1 MNRIEFISII
11 LVFIG
16 LQLKAQTLSEEEV
29 TEKMNQAFAFNQSN
43 NKTKAL
49 ELFLIVGENT
59 ELQRHE
65 TERQVYVCSQTM
77 ACMCYNSLKK
87 YKDGYLLAKKLLQGQ
102 LKDNEKKEIGY
113 MYALNGY
120 HYACNLIKRD
130 EKGHAYY
137 SRCREVISEILPYMD
152 DVLKK
157 YAIPT
162 IVKSWYF
169 EGLQCAIAQKYD
181 EALLTYTKALEGFR
195 NLGKISEEIKVLNE
209 MGFVKKQ
216 LNKLD
221 ESKLLYHQA
230 AELARINGDTSKQLD
245 ALKELWK
252 LGRTTGDMELV
263 RSVTLSMDSLIEV
276 SENVE
281 TKFTYY
287 IQKGDEGKA
296 KEEYSLAENWYIKA
310 KELAEQDAHNRT
322 LSTVNK
328 NLVYSK
334 LRDLYIVT
342 RQYDDAI
349 VYGREAVSTEQS
361 HMSPNDDRYYFPY
374 MLMAEVYRLKGD
386 KENCFNCIDSLFM
399 GLNRIKEPKE
409 LSQMYMARAR
419 CYHEFND
426 YEKALSDYKKA
437 DEILAEKFLLPDDDR
452 VQLLALIGG
461 LEHKLGHYA
470 ESEHYYRLY
479 ADNVKYIFGEK
490 SLEYINALIYFAN
503 SEGFAGHIDAGCQDY
518 VTSVAKLKR
527 LMKERIPYMTLTER
541 ESFWNPISSLFMMMT
556 PYALQAQCYQTS
568 FTKSCY
574 DALIMA
580 KAFLLESERSLFAVI
595 KNKGSKE
602 DINDYMQLTLINN
615 RIKELERDYK
625 QNADSI
631 LALSQKSEKLAVYL
645 AKRCSYFDD
654 VTEFMDIDYDVV
666 KQVMSPNDVLLD
678 FTDFVS
684 ESRGRRYAAYIVKKQ
699 EENPRLKDL
708 FSERQIDSLGITRP
722 DMFYDRD
729 YALKIIELLW
739 KPLKGY
745 IPEGSTVYYVPSQLL
760 FQISLE
766 SLPLADGS
774 LLGSHYNFVRL
785 SSARELVRKQNP
797 TLSAKPQSAI
807 LYGGLQYDLQ
817 PDTMLAEANKYDLSE
832 LLVMRGD
839 LARGDSGFHEL
850 IGAKKEV
857 EKIASILE
865 ANKWDVTS
873 FMGAEGT
880 EESFLNMHGKSPQ
893 VLQLATHGFY
903 YTPDRAKRVD
913 YLRGY
918 SDAMSL
924 SGIILSGGNM
934 AWLGKKLPDGV
945 LGGVLTANDIARLD
959 LSNTEMV
966 VLSACQSGQGEAT
979 SEGLYGL
986 QRAFK
991 KAGVGTIVMALWSI
1005 NDKVSTEFMVT
1016 FYEQLIVNGLNK
1028 RKAFEQTKSIIRDKY
1043 PDPFYW
1049 APFIMLD

>member
-1 MNRIEFISII
+1 M
-11 LVFIG
+11 
-16 LQLKAQTLSEEEV
+16 
-29 TEKMNQAFAFNQSN
+29 
-43 NKTKAL
+43 
-49 ELFLIVGENT
+49 
-59 ELQRHE
+59 
-65 TERQVYVCSQTM
+65 
-77 ACMCYNSLKK
+77 
-87 YKDGYLLAKKLLQGQ
+87 
-102 LKDNEKKEIGY
+102 
-113 MYALNGY
+113 
-120 HYACNLIKRD
+120 
-130 EKGHAYY
+130 
-137 SRCREVISEILPYMD
+137 
-152 DVLKK
+152 
-157 YAIPT
+157 
-162 IVKSWYF
+162 
-169 EGLQCAIAQKYD
+169 
-181 EALLTYTKALEGFR
+181 
-195 NLGKISEEIKVLNE
+195 
-209 MGFVKKQ
+209 
-216 LNKLD
+216 
-221 ESKLLYHQA
+221 
-230 AELARINGDTSKQLD
+230 
-245 ALKELWK
+245 
-252 LGRTTGDMELV
+252 
-263 RSVTLSMDSLIEV
+263 
-276 SENVE
+276 
-281 TKFTYY
+281 
-287 IQKGDEGKA
+287 
-296 KEEYSLAENWYIKA
+296 
-310 KELAEQDAHNRT
+310 
-322 LSTVNK
+322 
-328 NLVYSK
+328 
-334 LRDLYIVT
+334 
-342 RQYDDAI
+342 
-349 VYGREAVSTEQS
+349 
-361 HMSPNDDRYYFPY
+361 
-374 MLMAEVYRLKGD
+374 
-386 KENCFNCIDSLFM
+386 
-399 GLNRIKEPKE
+399 
-409 LSQMYMARAR
+409 
-419 CYHEFND
+419 
-426 YEKALSDYKKA
+426 
-437 DEILAEKFLLPDDDR
+437 
-452 VQLLALIGG
+452 
-461 LEHKLGHYA
+461 
-470 ESEHYYRLY
+470 
-479 ADNVKYIFGEK
+479 
-490 SLEYINALIYFAN
+490 
-503 SEGFAGHIDAGCQDY
+503 
-518 VTSVAKLKR
+518 
-527 LMKERIPYMTLTER
+527 
-541 ESFWNPISSLFMMMT
+541 
-556 PYALQAQCYQTS
+556 
-568 FTKSCY
+568 
-574 DALIMA
+574 
-580 KAFLLESERSLFAVI
+580 
-595 KNKGSKE
+595 
-602 DINDYMQLTLINN
+602 
-615 RIKELERDYK
+615 
-625 QNADSI
+625 
-631 LALSQKSEKLAVYL
+631 
-645 AKRCSYFDD
+645 
-654 VTEFMDIDYDVV
+654 
-666 KQVMSPNDVLLD
+666 
-678 FTDFVS
+678 
-684 ESRGRRYAAYIVKKQ
+684 
-699 EENPRLKDL
+699 

-903 YTPDRAKRVD
+903 YTPDRAKGVD